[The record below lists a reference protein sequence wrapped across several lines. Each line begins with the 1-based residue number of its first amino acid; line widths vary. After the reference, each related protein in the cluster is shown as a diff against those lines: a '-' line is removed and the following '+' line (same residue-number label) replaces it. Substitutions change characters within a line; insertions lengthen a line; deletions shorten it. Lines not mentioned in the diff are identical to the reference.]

1 MGFWKEAIENLA
13 SRHLD
18 YIKSGGEKGASAMET
33 LEVFEKSVQN
43 DPNVLETLRAEYSVI
58 EALAS
63 DMEALLLNMRADNL
77 VRQHL
82 TFIKSYGREGRSA
95 MADMADFEIEVQD
108 KSYSYSLLKTE
119 YFILKTLTKAMQEE
133 LRRMEEKENA

>member
-33 LEVFEKSVQN
+33 LEVFEKSAKN
-43 DPNVLETLRAEYSVI
+43 GPDVLSTLRTEYSVI

-63 DMEALLLNMRADNL
+63 
-77 VRQHL
+77 
-82 TFIKSYGREGRSA
+82 A
-95 MADMADFEIEVQD
+95 MKAEIERMAN
-108 KSYSYSLLKTE
+108 E
-119 YFILKTLTKAMQEE
+119 GEE
-133 LRRMEEKENA
+133 N

>member
-1 MGFWKEAIENLA
+1 M
-13 SRHLD
+13 
-18 YIKSGGEKGASAMET
+18 
-33 LEVFEKSVQN
+33 
-43 DPNVLETLRAEYSVI
+43 
-58 EALAS
+58 

-95 MADMADFEIEVQD
+95 MADTADFEIEVQD

-119 YFILKTLTKAMQEE
+119 HFILKNLVSAIGGE
-133 LRRMEEKENA
+133 LRRMEES

>member
-1 MGFWKEAIENLA
+1 M
-13 SRHLD
+13 
-18 YIKSGGEKGASAMET
+18 
-33 LEVFEKSVQN
+33 
-43 DPNVLETLRAEYSVI
+43 
-58 EALAS
+58 